1 MTANGTGSAARQLGA
16 IHTMLAAGQR
26 NLRIERHTLVL
37 WGLAGGLLFLF
48 SEHILTPTQ
57 FPVVEQRA
65 TAWLLLISVVLGAVG
80 IADWHLTRRAKAARD
95 EAWSFIHRQVLK
107 ILWLLMSI
115 GTLLTFAMFFFGG
128 GYMVCAAWL
137 VLIGISLYVH
147 GLFSEEL
154 LEWAGALVIVTGI
167 ASLGFHLA
175 YETMK
180 WISASVFGIGLPLLA
195 LMLDRGRSRP
205 AWQRSAQSTLWIVL
219 VLTPPLLAQRYA
231 AGATLPDAPVV
242 SLASYRQHEAGNGA
256 KNSAENGARIIALP
270 AGSAIPVD
278 IELSG
283 DLFRKTPVPTLP
295 LTLAEPV
302 ELMMID
308 GQLTGDM
315 RFPGEPW
322 LRAREVRWIGIPWLK
337 AELTPEQGPLI
348 RSSLVVDVGP
358 QRRTSGQ

>member
-1 MTANGTGSAARQLGA
+1 MTVSTARQLGA

-37 WGLAGGLLFLF
+37 WGAAGGLLFLF
-48 SEHILTPTQ
+48 SEHILTPAQ
-57 FPVVEQRA
+57 FPLVEQRA

-80 IADWHLTRRAKAARD
+80 IADWHLTRHVKAARD
-95 EAWSFIHRQVLK
+95 EAWSFVHRQVLK

-167 ASLGFHLA
+167 ASLGFRLGF
-175 YETMK
+175 ETMK

-219 VLTPPLLAQRYA
+219 VLTPPLLAQHHASNA
-231 AGATLPDAPVV
+231 ALPDAPVV
-242 SLASYRQHEAGNGA
+242 SLASYRQHAAG
-256 KNSAENGARIIALP
+256 KSAENGARIIALP

-322 LRAREVRWIGIPWLK
+322 LRAREVRWIGIPWMK

-348 RSSLVVDVGP
+348 RSSLVVDVRP
-358 QRRTSGQ
+358 RQRASGQ

>member
-1 MTANGTGSAARQLGA
+1 MTENAARQLGA

-48 SEHILTPTQ
+48 SEHILTPAQ
-57 FPVVEQRA
+57 FPLVEQRA

-80 IADWHLTRRAKAARD
+80 IADWHLTRRAKASRD
-95 EAWSFIHRQVLK
+95 ETWSFIHRQVLK
-107 ILWLLMSI
+107 ILWLLMSV

-154 LEWAGALVIVTGI
+154 LEWAGALVILTGI
-167 ASLGFHLA
+167 ASLGFDLG

-195 LMLDRGRSRP
+195 VVLDRGRSRP
-205 AWQRSAQSTLWIVL
+205 AWQRAGQSTVWIVL
-219 VLTPPLLAQRYA
+219 VLLPPLLAHRYA
-231 AGATLPDAPVV
+231 AAATLPDAPVV
-242 SLASYRQHEAGNGA
+242 PLAAFRQQAA
-256 KNSAENGARIIALP
+256 DPAAQIVALP
-270 AGSAIPVD
+270 AGTNIPVD

-283 DLFRKTPVPTLP
+283 DLFRSTPAPTLS

-302 ELMMID
+302 EAMMVD
-308 GQLTGDM
+308 GKLTGDI

-322 LRAREVRWIGIPWLK
+322 LLARAARWISIPWMK
-337 AELTPEQGPLI
+337 AELTPEAGPLI
-348 RSSLVVDVGP
+348 RSSLVVGVAP
-358 QRRTSGQ
+358 RRRSSAQ

>member
-1 MTANGTGSAARQLGA
+1 MTGNGTGSAAQQLGA
-16 IHTMLAAGQR
+16 IHTMLAAGHR

-48 SEHILTPTQ
+48 SEHILTPAQ
-57 FPVVEQRA
+57 FPQIEQRA
-65 TAWLLLISVVLGAVG
+65 TAWLLLISVILGAVG
-80 IADWHLTRRAKAARD
+80 IADWHLTRHAKAARD
-95 EAWSFIHRQVLK
+95 EAWSFVHRQVLK

-154 LEWAGALVIVTGI
+154 LEWAGALVILTGI

-195 LMLDRGRSRP
+195 IMLDRGRSRP
-205 AWQRSAQSTLWIVL
+205 AWQRSVQSTVWLLL
-219 VLTPPLLAQRYA
+219 VLAPPLLAQRYA
-231 AGATLPDAPVV
+231 IGATLPDAPVV
-242 SLASYRQHEAGNGA
+242 SLASYRQHGSSQGA
-256 KNSAENGARIIALP
+256 LIIALP

-278 IELSG
+278 IELTG
-283 DLFRKTPVPTLP
+283 ELFRNTPAPTLP

-308 GQLTGDM
+308 GKLTGDI

-322 LRAREVRWIGIPWLK
+322 LLAREARWISIPWMK
-337 AELTPEQGPLI
+337 AELTPEHGPLI
-348 RSSLVVDVGP
+348 RSSLVVDVKP
-358 QRRTSGQ
+358 LRRAAGQ